1 MCMIAESPCNSNSCI
16 YIYMLYTC
24 EKNSLRFR
32 GEKLK
37 VKDIHNKQQ
46 TSGCTEAVYMRFKK
60 NKPRTTM

>member
-1 MCMIAESPCNSNSCI
+1 
-16 YIYMLYTC
+16 MLYTC